1 MSDSERGNGLPNLTK
16 IINYRPI
23 LFVAVS
29 FAVGVFFFGKFCLNG
44 YTATLAA
51 AAIVIGVSLLFLP
64 FSLGKS
70 IMKYAVTTLLCV
82 LFCLFG
88 YFYSS
93 LRLGSFDK
101 GKVKT
106 GDYIVKGTVSTVS
119 TYNGVKYAVLTD
131 CVYDG
136 RKGGNLYVIGYGE
149 NLSKFDEVKG
159 KFAVEPAYSLSESGV
174 SRSVIYDR
182 ANKTTKIYSLNVT
195 GREKSLPSFF
205 AKSTDEILS
214 DGLSGDSFGIAVG
227 LLRGDTSYM
236 NGEIDGYRLSGIAHV
251 FAVSGM
257 HVGLVFAAASFIV
270 GLFKVKR
277 NVRPFI
283 IAPLLFLYAYLCGNS
298 PSAIRAAVMCSV
310 AAAVRGFGEKSDRI
324 NGISV
329 ALFIVLVINP
339 FDLFTAGLVLS
350 FSVSF
355 AIIILAPPL
364 KRLFARFMPDK
375 FSDSFAVIIAAQTVA
390 MPLSVGYFGSFPLV
404 AIITNLMLLPF
415 ISVAFF
421 SLWSAVLL
429 CLIFPFNRLIAL
441 YIPNFIIK
449 ATSVSCEILAG
460 FPLSLAKFGM
470 IFGVVYYFALFIC
483 SDMVNARP
491 IFKKISAL
499 IAAISALLAAFVP
512 V

>member
-1 MSDSERGNGLPNLTK
+1 MSDSERGNDLPNLTK

-23 LFVAVS
+23 LFVALS
-29 FAVGVFFFGKFCLNG
+29 FAFGVFFFGKFCLGG
-44 YTATLAA
+44 YAAVLVA

-64 FSLGKS
+64 FCLGKS
-70 IMKYAVTTLLCV
+70 ITKYAVTTLLCV
-82 LFCLFG
+82 VFCLFG

-101 GKVKT
+101 GKVKA

-119 TYNGVKYAVLTD
+119 TYNGVKYALLTD

-159 KFAVEPAYSLSESGV
+159 KFTVEPVSSLSESGV

-182 ANKTTKIYSLNVT
+182 ANKTTKIYSLKVA
-195 GREKSLPSFF
+195 GRENSLPSLF

-214 DGLSGDSFGIAVG
+214 AGLGEDSFGIAVG

-236 NGEIDGYRLSGIAHV
+236 NSEIDGYRLSGIAHV

-257 HVGLVFAAASFIV
+257 HVGLVFAAVSFV
-270 GLFKVKR
+270 AGLFKVKR

-298 PSAIRAAVMCSV
+298 PSAIRAATMCSV
-310 AAAVRGFGEKSDRI
+310 ATLVRGFGEKPDRI

-329 ALFIVLVINP
+329 ALLAVLVINP

-364 KRLFARFMPDK
+364 KRLFDKFMPDK

-390 MPLSVGYFGSFPLV
+390 MPLGVYYFGSFPLV
-404 AIITNLMLLPF
+404 AIIANLILLTF

-421 SLWSAVLL
+421 SLWIAALL

-449 ATSVSCEILAG
+449 ATHASCEILAG
-460 FPLSLAKFGM
+460 FPLSVTKFGL
-470 IFGVVYYFALFIC
+470 IFGVVYYFALFVC
-483 SDMVNARP
+483 SDTVNARP
-491 IFKKISAL
+491 IVKKISATV
-499 IAAISALLAAFVP
+499 AAVFAALAAFVP

>member
-1 MSDSERGNGLPNLTK
+1 MSDSERGNDLPNLKK

-23 LFVAVS
+23 LFVTLS
-29 FAVGVFFFGKFCLNG
+29 FALGVFFFGKFCLSG
-44 YTATLAA
+44 SAAALVA
-51 AAIVIGVSLLFLP
+51 AAIVIGISFLFLP
-64 FSLGKS
+64 FCLGKS
-70 IMKYAVTTLLCV
+70 LTKYVVTTLFCV
-82 LFCLFG
+82 VFCLFG

-93 LRLGSFDK
+93 LRLDLFDK
-101 GKVKT
+101 GKVKA
-106 GDYIVKGTVSTVS
+106 GEYAVKGTVSSVS

-136 RKGGNLYVIGYGE
+136 VQGGNLYVIGYGE

-159 KFAVEPAYSLSESGV
+159 KCRVEPISSLSESGI

-182 ANKTTKIYSLNVT
+182 ANKTTKIYSLEVT
-195 GREKSLPSFF
+195 GREKSLPSSF

-214 DGLSGDSFGIAVG
+214 DGLSEDAFGIAVG

-236 NGEIDGYRLSGIAHV
+236 RGEIKGYRLSGIAHV

-257 HVGLVFAAASFIV
+257 HVGLVFAAASFVV

-277 NVRPFI
+277 NARPFI

-324 NGISV
+324 NGIFV

-364 KRLFARFMPDK
+364 KRLFERFMPDK

-390 MPLSVGYFGSFPLV
+390 MPLSVNYFGSFPLV
-404 AIITNLMLLPF
+404 AIITNLILLPF
-415 ISVAFF
+415 ISVAFY
-421 SLWSAVLL
+421 SLWIATLF

-441 YIPNFIIK
+441 YISNFVIK
-449 ATSVSCEILAG
+449 ATQASCEILAG
-460 FPLSLAKFGM
+460 FPLSVTKFGLVFC
-470 IFGVVYYFALFIC
+470 IVYYFALIIC
-483 SDMVNARP
+483 SDMVNASP
-491 IFKKISAL
+491 KFKKISAAV
-499 IAAISALLAAFVP
+499 AAVSATLAAFVP

>member
-1 MSDSERGNGLPNLTK
+1 MNP
-16 IINYRPI
+16 
-23 LFVAVS
+23 
-29 FAVGVFFFGKFCLNG
+29 
-44 YTATLAA
+44 
-51 AAIVIGVSLLFLP
+51 
-64 FSLGKS
+64 
-70 IMKYAVTTLLCV
+70 VTV
-82 LFCLFG
+82 
-88 YFYSS
+88 
-93 LRLGSFDK
+93 
-101 GKVKT
+101 
-106 GDYIVKGTVSTVS
+106 
-119 TYNGVKYAVLTD
+119 
-131 CVYDG
+131 
-136 RKGGNLYVIGYGE
+136 
-149 NLSKFDEVKG
+149 
-159 KFAVEPAYSLSESGV
+159 
-174 SRSVIYDR
+174 
-182 ANKTTKIYSLNVT
+182 
-195 GREKSLPSFF
+195 
-205 AKSTDEILS
+205 
-214 DGLSGDSFGIAVG
+214 
-227 LLRGDTSYM
+227 
-236 NGEIDGYRLSGIAHV
+236 
-251 FAVSGM
+251 
-257 HVGLVFAAASFIV
+257 
-270 GLFKVKR
+270 
-277 NVRPFI
+277 
-283 IAPLLFLYAYLCGNS
+283 
-298 PSAIRAAVMCSV
+298 
-310 AAAVRGFGEKSDRI
+310 
-324 NGISV
+324 
-329 ALFIVLVINP
+329 
-339 FDLFTAGLVLS
+339 S